1 MAGPDAEFGECVV
14 AYIAC
19 HADVKV
25 TAEAVLTQCR
35 DQMASYKKPK
45 YIKFVEQLP
54 RNVNGKVLKTELR
67 QRAVSDIKGSAL

>member
-1 MAGPDAEFGECVV
+1 M
-14 AYIAC
+14 
-19 HADVKV
+19 KV